1 LKHILL
7 VFLGGGIGSAL
18 RFAISKWLNNNVS
31 HLPLGTFTVN
41 ILGSFLIG
49 LFIGM
54 ASKSNLLNEQQTLLI
69 VSGFCGGFTTF
80 SAFAFENYHFIK
92 NGDYS
97 TLLLY
102 TIGSIVTGIIA
113 VFLGFLIAK

>member
-1 LKHILL
+1 MKHILL

-18 RFAISKWLNNNVS
+18 RFIVSKWLNNNVS

-92 NGDYS
+92 NGDYTS
-97 TLLLY
+97 LIVY
-102 TIGSIVTGIIA
+102 TIASIVIGILA
-113 VFLGFLIAK
+113 VFLGFLVMK